1 MGPPIPYFDGW
12 LQRLIQDEYEIHV
25 TPSRFSDEQPQDLCW
40 SRWDRAG
47 VLLPVAMLAGRI
59 LGAAGGQLA
68 TRRQSLLDM
77 MPAQRKD
84 EVAKETVSRHPGYQS
99 PSELLPMH
107 EEPRSPFS
115 LGFICAVPKGIN
127 ETKPIG

>member
-1 MGPPIPYFDGW
+1 MSMRSMLLQADSVMSSPRTCAGADGA
-12 LQRLIQDEYEIHV
+12 
-25 TPSRFSDEQPQDLCW
+25 EQ
-40 SRWDRAG
+40 G

-84 EVAKETVSRHPGYQS
+84 EVAKETVSRHPRYQS